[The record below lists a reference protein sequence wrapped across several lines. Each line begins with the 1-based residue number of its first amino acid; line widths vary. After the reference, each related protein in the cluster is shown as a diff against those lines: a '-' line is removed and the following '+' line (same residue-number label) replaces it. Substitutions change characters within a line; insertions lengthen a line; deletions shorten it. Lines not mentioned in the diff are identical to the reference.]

1 MEAYGQVTTGYWPAV
16 LTGAAVL
23 LLTLIVTTTA
33 AAMRRRRPHRKHT
46 AVEPAVRPFGAP
58 PSDVDM
64 PVERCRGLIAE
75 ALTIRER
82 MSGQIDAETYQARM
96 KDLAWQAS
104 REGRAHRNAR

>member
-1 MEAYGQVTTGYWPAV
+1 MEAYGQVTPRLLAR
-16 LTGAAVL
+16 GADWCC
-23 LLTLIVTTTA
+23 A
-33 AAMRRRRPHRKHT
+33 AADADRDDDRGSHAKAPPTSQTHGGGAGRS
-46 AVEPAVRPFGAP
+46 AVGVP

>member
-1 MEAYGQVTTGYWPAV
+1 MEAYGQVTTGYWLAV
-16 LTGAAVL
+16 VIGAVL
-23 LLTLIVTTTA
+23 LLTLILSTTA
-33 AAMRRRRPHRKHT
+33 AVMRRRRPHRRHT
-46 AVEPAVRPFGAP
+46 AQPAVRPFGAA
-58 PSDVDM
+58 PSDVDV

-96 KDLAWQAS
+96 KDLAWEAS